1 MNVCWRSDL
10 VQDYSVQSTFKSN
23 NNSAFDIVMQNKI
36 PLCFG
41 DVGKNCTQIDWF
53 QKWSIFICNRR
64 TYLVSVCVWFAYNN
78 KHCFAAI
85 ADYKLSWFLQQQ
97 QKRFFFF
104 GIKIGSKQALSGV
117 SSSQFITWCDLIWN
131 HQKTT
136 TYPATCGLFWF
147 LFKIVIPRP
156 EWSHWTRRFCRLRL
170 SEIYLMAI
178 AKFHTILAFKMPT
191 NCDR

>member
-1 MNVCWRSDL
+1 MFRRCGKKLYTNWLISKMNGVRISL
-10 VQDYSVQSTFKSN
+10 
-23 NNSAFDIVMQNKI
+23 
-36 PLCFG
+36 
-41 DVGKNCTQIDWF
+41 
-53 QKWSIFICNRR
+53 
-64 TYLVSVCVWFAYNN
+64 VCV
-78 KHCFAAI
+78 CVI
-85 ADYKLSWFLQQQ
+85 CIQQQ
-97 QKRFFFF
+97 ALFRCYCWLQIKLISTAAAEAFFFF